1 MRDRNTGDTTEDI
14 ILEYGSYAM
23 HAKIG
28 DTGEGLGS
36 GTYTDDDASWES
48 VKLDE

>member
-28 DTGEGLGS
+28 DTGEGLG
-36 GTYTDDDASWES
+36 TLTDEDASWES